1 MCSSQT
7 QAASLNTTA
16 MAKTARNREK
26 GDSGRCKKQ
35 RSMQLYS
42 RQRRNP
48 NKGKTLAP
56 KLVAQ
61 SEVAVTVSQ
70 PATSAE
76 PEQPASETVQSAA
89 DVAAP
94 GSDTVFKIAEID
106 SVKSNSPS
114 GFRYI

>member
-61 SEVAVTVSQ
+61 SEVSVGQ
-70 PATSAE
+70 PAMPAE
-76 PEQPASETVQSAA
+76 SEQPVPVLQKQYSQLLMLLPQEVILCL
-89 DVAAP
+89 
-94 GSDTVFKIAEID
+94 K
-106 SVKSNSPS
+106 
-114 GFRYI
+114 